1 MNRGIS
7 GGFRN
12 LAVSAAA
19 SSSARSMA
27 ALSKASST
35 PEDVSVLQRP
45 VPTPGAGELL
55 VETLACGLC
64 GSDVHAW
71 RQDTGYEWV
80 NAPVTLGHEAVGRVV
95 ACGPSVSEE
104 WIGRLVVPIAIDGC
118 GDCTLCTGGDRQ
130 LCRSRSVLGLS
141 FDGCASEY
149 FSIPVH
155 RAVPTDSTL
164 PAATLAL
171 TEPLSVAFH
180 AVKRLEAAVDTSS
193 TIVVSGPGPIGLM
206 GALLLSDHGYRV
218 LLMGALRDEDQRL
231 PLARSLGLHT
241 VLAGEPLPA
250 DVGGWLE
257 ASGAPPALKTAISTI
272 RPGGAIVVAGLFPA
286 VPAVD
291 VNVLARNE
299 IRLLGSYGSVAQ
311 DYRAALTVLESAPER
326 WKSLVTTVPL
336 SEGTRALRTAAEA
349 GAVKVV
355 LIP

>member
-1 MNRGIS
+1 MNSDIS
-7 GGFRN
+7 GDT
-12 LAVSAAA
+12 LTPAVLPARTRPAA
-19 SSSARSMA
+19 SMA
-27 ALSKASST
+27 ALSKTSST
-35 PEDVSVLQRP
+35 PGDVQVRPRP
-45 VPTPGAGELL
+45 VPHPGNGELL
-55 VETLACGLC
+55 VQTLACGLC

-155 RAVPTDSTL
+155 RAIPTDSTL

-180 AVKRLEAAVDTSS
+180 AVKRLEAAVDTSF

-218 LLMGALRDEDQRL
+218 LLMGAPRDEDQRL
-231 PLARSLGLHT
+231 PLARSLGLDT
-241 VLAGEPLPA
+241 VLAGETLPA

-257 ASGAPPALKTAISTI
+257 ASGAPPALETAISTV
-272 RPGGAIVVAGLFPA
+272 RPSGAIVVAGLFPA

-291 VNVLARNE
+291 VNILARNE
-299 IRLLGSYGSVAQ
+299 IRLLGSYGSVAH
-311 DYRAALTVLESAPER
+311 DYRAALSVLESAPER

-336 SEGTRALRTAAEA
+336 SDGTRALRTAAEA